1 MVRQRVRPYLS
12 LIVSEID
19 GSRMSPID
27 HANFPA
33 HMLAGFCRAYRPQ
46 TLLSETSRTR
56 GSRRRGLLA
65 LPAATVNGIAMK
77 QKKAARKPPHCLRL
91 DCGANETWLCFSLSL
106 DVVEEA
112 MQHLILC
119 FQTFFQRER

>member
-1 MVRQRVRPYLS
+1 
-12 LIVSEID
+12 
-19 GSRMSPID
+19 
-27 HANFPA
+27 
-33 HMLAGFCRAYRPQ
+33 
-46 TLLSETSRTR
+46 
-56 GSRRRGLLA
+56 LA

-91 DCGANETWLCFSLSL
+91 DCGANETWLCLSLSL

-119 FQTFFQRER
+119 FQTFFSRERQDLL